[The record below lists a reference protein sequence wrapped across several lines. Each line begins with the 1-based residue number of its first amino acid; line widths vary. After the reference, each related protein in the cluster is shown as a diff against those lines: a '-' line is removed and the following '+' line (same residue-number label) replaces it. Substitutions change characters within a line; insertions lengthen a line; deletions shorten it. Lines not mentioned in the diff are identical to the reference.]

1 MANYDQ
7 ITRTNKNRKLDVL
20 NYNDGDKPRV
30 LPSPTTVGG
39 CQFN

>member
-7 ITRTNKNRKLDVL
+7 ITRTNKNIKLDVL
-20 NYNDGDKPRV
+20 NYNDGDEPRV
-30 LPSPTTVGG
+30 LPSLTTIDG